1 MGNFLAGYPAP
12 EPEDGEVVLEDTAHK
27 HIASRALQEGQ
38 NPLDVARQLL
48 CENTKPTTDFYGRC
62 IIRRRA
68 WRERIRPHSYQ
79 GAAFL

>member
-48 CENTKPTTDFYGRC
+48 CENTKPTTDFN
-62 IIRRRA
+62 
-68 WRERIRPHSYQ
+68 RPLHYPPS
-79 GAAFL
+79 GVA